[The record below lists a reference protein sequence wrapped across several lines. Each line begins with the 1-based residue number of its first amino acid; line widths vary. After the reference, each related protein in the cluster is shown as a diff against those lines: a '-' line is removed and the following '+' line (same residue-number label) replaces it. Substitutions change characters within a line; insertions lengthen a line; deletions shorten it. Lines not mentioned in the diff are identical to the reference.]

1 MQHKKGET
9 TEMRLNDTKAI
20 VLINHKGGAGKTSCS
35 IGLAYALSVMGYS
48 VLAIDADPQGNFT
61 DNLSVDIL
69 SLMRSN
75 TTLYDALYKNDN
87 NEPVTRFIYH
97 TDYPNLD
104 LLASDGRLEDK
115 TQELQAQMGSF
126 VYPYKSLIH
135 DVKELHKYDF
145 VIMDTRPSL
154 SGENIQVLLANDYTV
169 IPTTT
174 GARST
179 AGVIRVIEA
188 IKKCNEAVKNCDNK
202 ILGIIINQVN
212 VKTAIAK
219 QVIPDLRE
227 THGELVFDTII
238 PIDEKV
244 KQAEQISE
252 PIGKW
257 DAKTRASVAYEEF
270 AKEVLKRLG

>member
-1 MQHKKGET
+1 MKNTET
-9 TEMRLNDTKAI
+9 HAL

-35 IGLAYALSVMGYS
+35 LGLSYSLAKMGYT

-69 SLMRSN
+69 DLMHDSH
-75 TTLYDALYKNDN
+75 TLYDALYKNEN
-87 NEPVTRFIYH
+87 KEPVTRFIYH
-97 TDYPNLD
+97 TVYENLD

-126 VYPYKSLIH
+126 VYPYRDLLDEIKSL
-135 DVKELHKYDF
+135 KKYDF
-145 VIMDTRPSL
+145 VITDTRPSL
-154 SGENIQVLLANDYTV
+154 SGENIQVLLANDCTI

-179 AGVIRVIEA
+179 AGVVRVIEA
-188 IKKCNEAVKNCDNK
+188 VKKCNEAVPACNNRV
-202 ILGIIINQVN
+202 LGIIINQVN
-212 VKTAIAK
+212 VKTAVAK
-219 QVIPDLRE
+219 QVIPDIRE
-227 THGELVFDTII
+227 THGDLVFETIV

-257 DAKTRASVAYEEF
+257 DAKTRASLAYDEF
-270 AKEVLKRLG
+270 AKEVLTRLGKE

>member
-1 MQHKKGET
+1 MPDLMLFHPVVAPLLMLFQVVEKNEVTPFHTSVALLLMPVHMPLIQVVKEFHAVSAPVLMEVHT
-9 TEMRLNDTKAI
+9 PEI
-20 VLINHKGGAGKTSCS
+20 VVLMPLKT
-35 IGLAYALSVMGYS
+35 
-48 VLAIDADPQGNFT
+48 VLAVEEIPF
-61 DNLSVDIL
+61 
-69 SLMRSN
+69 
-75 TTLYDALYKNDN
+75 
-87 NEPVTRFIYH
+87 H
-97 TDYPNLD
+97 TP
-104 LLASDGRLEDK
+104 
-115 TQELQAQMGSF
+115 
-126 VYPYKSLIH
+126 LIH

>member
-1 MQHKKGET
+1 MK
-9 TEMRLNDTKAI
+9 LNETKAI

-35 IGLAYALSVMGYS
+35 IGLAYGLSSMGYQ
-48 VLAIDADPQGNFT
+48 VLAVDADPQGNFT

-69 SLMRSN
+69 SLMRSK
-75 TTLYDALYKNDN
+75 TTLYDSLYKNDN
-87 NEPVTRFIYH
+87 DEPITRFIYR
-97 TDYPNLD
+97 TDYKNLD

-126 VYPYKSLIH
+126 VYPYRNLIH
-135 DVKELHKYDF
+135 EIKLLHKYDF
-145 VIMDTRPSL
+145 IIMDTRPSL
-154 SGENIQVLLANDYTV
+154 SGENIQVLLANDYTI

-188 IKKCNEAVKNCDNK
+188 IKKCNEAVKDCNNAL
-202 ILGIIINQVN
+202 LGIIINQVN
-212 VKTAIAK
+212 VKTAVAK
-219 QVIPDLRE
+219 QVIPDIRE
-227 THGELVFDTII
+227 THGNLVFETII

-244 KQAEQISE
+244 KQAEQVSE

-257 DAKTRASVAYEEF
+257 DSKTRAAIAYNEF
-270 AKEVLKRLG
+270 AKEVLSRLG